1 MVPIEDLIGKG
12 KEQITMD
19 KVPLVQTTHYAS
31 EDADIALQLAKLF
44 IPRLEEKKQMELYQN
59 IEMPLV
65 NVLMDME
72 KEGVYVEQK
81 LLNEMSIKIGE
92 RLDILVDNIYKIS
105 GKEFNVNSTQQLA
118 TILFDEL
125 KLNQIKKRSTAE
137 NVLKEL
143 VKEHQLPELILEYR
157 KLNKLKNTY
166 IDALPV
172 AINSKTNR
180 IHSTFNQT
188 IASTGRLSSTSP
200 NFQNIPIR
208 TEEGREIRKSFM
220 PQQTGWKIFSAD
232 YSQIELRIMAHLSE
246 DEELCDAFNKNIDI
260 HSRTASLIYNVSIE
274 EIIPEMRRTAKVVNF
289 GIMYG
294 AGAFRISQ
302 ELGISRV
309 ASQDIIDE
317 YFKKYSGIRVYID
330 KILELARKENYV
342 ETISGR
348 RRPVWDANSEN
359 ALKRKAAER
368 VAINMPIQGSAAE
381 LIKIAMI
388 DIQKEIKKEKL
399 KSKMI
404 LQIHDELLFEF
415 PKEEEDKL
423 IPLVVNSME
432 KAMRL
437 KVPIIVDYG
446 SGKNWYEAH

>member
-1 MVPIEDLIGKG
+1 
-12 KEQITMD
+12 
-19 KVPLVQTTHYAS
+19 
-31 EDADIALQLAKLF
+31 
-44 IPRLEEKKQMELYQN
+44 
-59 IEMPLV
+59 
-65 NVLMDME
+65 
-72 KEGVYVEQK
+72 
-81 LLNEMSIKIGE
+81 
-92 RLDILVDNIYKIS
+92 
-105 GKEFNVNSTQQLA
+105 
-118 TILFDEL
+118 
-125 KLNQIKKRSTAE
+125 
-137 NVLKEL
+137 
-143 VKEHQLPELILEYR
+143 
-157 KLNKLKNTY
+157 
-166 IDALPV
+166 
-172 AINSKTNR
+172 
-180 IHSTFNQT
+180 
-188 IASTGRLSSTSP
+188 LSSTSP

-220 PQQTGWKIFSAD
+220 PQQTGWKILSAD

-348 RRPVWDANSEN
+348 RRPMWDANSEN

-388 DIQKEIKKEKL
+388 DIQKGIKKEKL

-432 KAMRL
+432 KAMKL

-446 SGKNWYEAH
+446 CGKNWYEAH